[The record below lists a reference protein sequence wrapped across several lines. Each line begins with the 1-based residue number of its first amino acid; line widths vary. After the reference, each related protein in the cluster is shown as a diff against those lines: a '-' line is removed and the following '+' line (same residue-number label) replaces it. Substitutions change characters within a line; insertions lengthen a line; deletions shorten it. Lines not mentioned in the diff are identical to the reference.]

1 MGHKI
6 LGETVGE
13 NYKTKST
20 RKTALEEQ
28 HVFEGAIP
36 AIIDEETWN
45 TVQRLQETKRR
56 PQKHSNVTNHLTG
69 ILYCADCGSK
79 LTHRHTLSQK
89 KWIDDS
95 FVCSSYRHLNRFLH
109 ANLPE
114 GVKSLPIAKWEKEL
128 AALTAEN
135 KDEYEKLKESRAEVA
150 ELQKIRRYVDVAL
163 KAETQQ
169 QTQIKRHEHDL

>member
-1 MGHKI
+1 M
-6 LGETVGE
+6 
-13 NYKTKST
+13 
-20 RKTALEEQ
+20 
-28 HVFEGAIP
+28 
-36 AIIDEETWN
+36 
-45 TVQRLQETKRR
+45 
-56 PQKHSNVTNHLTG
+56 
-69 ILYCADCGSK
+69 
-79 LTHRHTLSQK
+79 
-89 KWIDDS
+89 
-95 FVCSSYRHLNRFLH
+95 
-109 ANLPE
+109 PE